1 MGNPVPLV
9 HVVRDGVVEGIHYGS
24 LVVLGPD
31 GGVEFAA
38 GDIESPFFLRSAAKP
53 LQAVGLLRA
62 GLELPDDLLALAAA
76 SHSGEDIHLA
86 GTHAILRTAELSE
99 HDLGNPPALP
109 YDPAMRDEWLA
120 RGRAPRRA
128 AHNCSGKHAAML
140 RTARARGW
148 STRDYLDRGHPLQ
161 RALAA
166 TVSELAGERVA
177 EPSVDGCGA
186 PLFSISLTGLARAL
200 ARIATAG
207 AGTAEGDL
215 ARALRAH
222 PELVA
227 GTSRDVTLLMRAV
240 PGLIAKDG
248 FEGVQ
253 VVGLPDGHAVAIK
266 IADGA
271 DRARMP
277 AAAAALALC
286 GLDPERLLEPATV
299 PVYGG
304 GEVVG
309 GLQAAGELASAAL
322 AAGARQLFDVKYP
335 ITRTRSAAWTA

>member
-1 MGNPVPLV
+1 MSEPVPLV
-9 HVVRDGVVEGIHYGS
+9 HVVRDGVVEGVHYGS
-24 LVVLGPD
+24 VAVLGPD
-31 GGVEFAA
+31 GTVEFAA
-38 GDIESPFFLRSAAKP
+38 GDIGAPFFLRSAAKP
-53 LQAVGLLRA
+53 LQAAGMLRA

-86 GTHAILRTAELSE
+86 GTHAILRAAELDE
-99 HDLGNPPALP
+99 ADLGNPPALP

-148 STRDYLDRGHPLQ
+148 PTRNYLDRGHPLQ
-161 RALAA
+161 RGLAT
-166 TVSELAGERVA
+166 TVAELAGERVA

-186 PLFSISLTGLARAL
+186 PLFSVSLTGLARAS
-200 ARIATAG
+200 ARIATARVD
-207 AGTAEGDL
+207 TAEGGL

-222 PELVA
+222 PEMVA
-227 GTSRDVTLLMRAV
+227 GTRRDVTHLMRAF

-253 VVGLPDGHAVAIK
+253 VAALPDGHAVAIK

-286 GLDPERLLEPATV
+286 GLDPARLAEQATV

-309 GLQAAGELASAAL
+309 RLQPAGELGAAAL
-322 AAGARQLFDVKYP
+322 AAGAGQLFDVKYP
-335 ITRTRSAAWTA
+335 ITRARSAAWTA